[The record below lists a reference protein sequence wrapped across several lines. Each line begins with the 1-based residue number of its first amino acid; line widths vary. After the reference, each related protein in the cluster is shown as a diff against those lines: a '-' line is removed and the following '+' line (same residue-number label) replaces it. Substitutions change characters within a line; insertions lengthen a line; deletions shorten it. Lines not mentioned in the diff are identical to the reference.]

1 MPAVL
6 PMVGCALGADA
17 RMVGMDWPGVESRE
31 SREALLRAL
40 ARNVASWVGAAQQ
53 ELAGDGPPDEA
64 VREAVERLRR
74 NLPDAEDQAALVS
87 FMRWAMNGLTHS
99 ALVSLDGGSTDCPT
113 MDVRD
118 SDGLSLGDAL
128 HEEWPEFAPE

>member
-1 MPAVL
+1 
-6 PMVGCALGADA
+6 
-17 RMVGMDWPGVESRE
+17 MDWPGVESRE

-40 ARNVASWVGAAQQ
+40 AGNVAWWVGAAQQ
-53 ELAGDGPPDEA
+53 ELAGDGPPDED
-64 VREAVERLRR
+64 VREALERLRR
-74 NLPDAEDQAALVS
+74 SLPDAKDQAALA

-99 ALVSLDGGSTDCPT
+99 ALVSLDGGSTGCPT